1 MDLTWLRVF
10 EAVARIGSFT
20 AAGGELGYT
29 QSAVSRQISALE
41 AELGAV
47 LFDRLARGV
56 VLTEEGRRFRAHAKG
71 ALAQV
76 DAGRRELGE
85 LRDLTAG
92 RLRVGAFATANA
104 ALVPRAMA
112 AFQAVH
118 PAVRVSLVE
127 GRTPD
132 HVAGLA
138 DGSVDVAVVSG
149 YTDQLDALDALD
161 LRPLGA
167 DAILV
172 ALPRGHRLAGR
183 RRLGL
188 AELADEVWI
197 AGFPDAERTLFATV
211 AGAGF
216 EPRIDFVVQ
225 EWTAKLGCVAAGLG
239 VTLVPA
245 LAAGAVRD
253 DVVLAELE
261 AADAPVRAVFAATL
275 AGRSVPAAVEAF
287 LPFLTTAAIDVLAGG

>member
-1 MDLTWLRVF
+1 MDTTWLRVF
-10 EAVARIGSFT
+10 GEVARLGSFT
-20 AAGGELGYT
+20 AAATALGYT
-29 QSAVSRQISALE
+29 QSAVSRQIAALE
-41 AELGAV
+41 TELGAV

-56 VLTEEGRRFRAHAKG
+56 VLTEEGRRLLAHSRA
-71 ALAQV
+71 ALSHV
-76 DAGRRELGE
+76 DAARRELGE
-85 LRDLTAG
+85 LRDVHAG
-92 RLRVGAFATANA
+92 RLRVGAFSTANA

-112 AFQAVH
+112 AFQAAH

-138 DGSVDVAVVSG
+138 DGTVDVAVVST
-149 YTDQLDALDALD
+149 YTDRLDALSALD
-161 LRPLGA
+161 LRRLGT

-172 ALPRGHRLAGR
+172 ALPRGHRHARR
-183 RRLGL
+183 RRLRL
-188 AELADEVWI
+188 AELAEDTWI

-245 LAAGAVRD
+245 LAASALRD
-253 DVVLAELE
+253 DVVLVALD
-261 AADAPVRAVFAATL
+261 AADAPVRAVYAATPG
-275 AGRSVPAAVEAF
+275 GRRVPAAVEAF
-287 LPFLTTAAIDVLAGG
+287 LPFLAEAAEKVLAGG